1 MEVKR
6 AIGDMSTADAERAG
20 RERARHY
27 AAGDDGYTAST
38 DSGETFGEYMDRARR
53 EEEDRMADKV
63 VVPDIGVRVRE
74 AVRRAM
80 HGSARSEQSRDRRL
94 GPSELGG
101 CRSYLA
107 RVIAEVPFDESYSE
121 DVKWAAFVGTA
132 VGDMIEM
139 ELVAEDPER
148 TRSQVPLTA
157 TLPRLGVK
165 VSGHCDIVE
174 PDGISDVKTKDGL
187 AMIRRTGVA
196 DFHHQVQANIYLLA
210 AQQEGLVPADGT
222 WSLVYVDRSGRD
234 DEPFVVSGTLDLEI
248 IAEAERR
255 LEDAFYAAEYD
266 LDSAP
271 RDKPYDYCVRYC
283 PFFTS
288 CRGADEHQVSGLIT
302 DQKYLDAITAYQEAM
317 ATIKEAEKVKDEAK
331 AVLTGISG
339 STGDYELSWT
349 SVPATEISTFVRPA
363 YTRLSLRKVAKPKT
377 PRKRK
382 VAFVEPG
389 DVGLA
394 PTELAGEGA

>member
-1 MEVKR
+1 MTR
-6 AIGDMSTADAERAG
+6 IGEMSMADAEQAG
-20 RERARHY
+20 RERARAY
-27 AAGDDGYTAST
+27 AAGDDGYVAST
-38 DSGETFGEYMDRARR
+38 DAGETFAEYLDRARR
-53 EEEDRMADKV
+53 EEEDAMADKAAI
-63 VVPDIGVRVRE
+63 PDIGIRVRE

-121 DVKWAAFVGTA
+121 DTKWAAFVGTA
-132 VGDMIEM
+132 VGDMVEM
-139 ELVAEDPER
+139 ELVADDPER
-148 TRSQVPLTA
+148 TRSQVSLTA

-165 VSGHCDIVE
+165 ISGHCDIVE
-174 PDGISDVKTKDGL
+174 PEGVSDVKTKDGL
-187 AMIRRTGVA
+187 AMVRRVGP
-196 DFHHQVQANIYLLA
+196 DFHHKVQANIYLLA
-210 AQQEGLVPADGT
+210 AIQEGLVPADGT
-222 WSLVYVDRSGRD
+222 WSLVYLDRSGRD
-234 DEPFVVSGTLDLEI
+234 DEPFVVSGTLDMEI
-248 IAEAERR
+248 IEEAEKR

-302 DQKYLDAITAYQEAM
+302 DKKYLDAITAYQEAT
-317 ATIKEAEKVKDEAK
+317 AAIKEAEKVKDEAK
-331 AVLTGISG
+331 AVLSGISG

-363 YTRLSLRKVAKPKT
+363 YDRISLRKVPKPKT

-382 VAFVEPG
+382 VAFAEPG
-389 DVGLA
+389 DVGLTPA
-394 PTELAGEGA
+394 ELAGEDA